1 MINQLLIIS
10 ATLSPWLCFGVA
22 YIVPSIIH
30 INPPVNTANVPRLH
44 STERDHSGGIT
55 VGQKTNA
62 PKPPF
67 FFFLTSPF
75 FLIFIFF
82 PSFVFVLFQKELN
95 SVASELAAQREESE
109 QSHKHLIELS
119 REFKKNVPEVQYICR
134 YRINSAGRR
143 ISLG

>member
-1 MINQLLIIS
+1 MLLNH
-10 ATLSPWLCFGVA
+10 LFFFL
-22 YIVPSIIH
+22 
-30 INPPVNTANVPRLH
+30 PPY
-44 STERDHSGGIT
+44 
-55 VGQKTNA
+55 
-62 PKPPF
+62 F
-67 FFFLTSPF
+67 FFFF
-75 FLIFIFF
+75 FP

-143 ISLG
+143 ISLC